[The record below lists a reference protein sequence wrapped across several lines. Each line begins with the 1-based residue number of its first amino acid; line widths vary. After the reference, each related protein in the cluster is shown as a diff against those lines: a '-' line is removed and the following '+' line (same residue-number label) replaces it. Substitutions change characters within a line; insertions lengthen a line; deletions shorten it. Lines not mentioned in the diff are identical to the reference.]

1 MSTLKT
7 EKIDKALRKKGFK
20 NEQRDHNYYFY
31 YYNGKKSAINT
42 KTSHGKDEIGDSLI
56 GMMAKQL
63 HLKKEQFMQLIITSK
78 KRTIYATN
86 TMYFRCRY
94 I

>member
-42 KTSHGKDEIGDSLI
+42 KTSHGKDEVGDSLI

-63 HLKKEQFMQLIITSK
+63 HLKKEQFMQLIQCTLDADTYKQILIDK
-78 KRTIYATN
+78 GQIIK
-86 TMYFRCRY
+86 
-94 I
+94 